1 MLSAGYLV
9 LNTLLTLFIGVCG
22 LSTQYRVVDQ
32 AMIIGTCFVSILAT
46 VYFVCHVYGG

>member
-1 MLSAGYLV
+1 MLGAGYLI

-32 AMIIGTCFVSILAT
+32 AMIMGLCLMSILTT
-46 VYFVCHVYGG
+46 VYFVCSVYGG